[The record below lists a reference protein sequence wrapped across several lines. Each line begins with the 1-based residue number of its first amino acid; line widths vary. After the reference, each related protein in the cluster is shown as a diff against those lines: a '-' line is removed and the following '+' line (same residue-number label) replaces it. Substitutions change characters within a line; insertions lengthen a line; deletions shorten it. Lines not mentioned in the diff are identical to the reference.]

1 MKIDYW
7 MHYQSDPKGTK
18 VVWQEYKADDV
29 VEVVRC
35 KDCKWRDTIPRFN
48 VFLSNGCR
56 WHESESP
63 DDDDFCS
70 YGERADT

>member
-29 VEVVRC
+29 AVIVRC
-35 KDCKWRDTIPRFN
+35 KDCNYAEDLKPGRCYCGNFAIN
-48 VFLSNGCR
+48 VSENG
-56 WHESESP
+56 
-63 DDDDFCS
+63 FC
-70 YGERADT
+70 YCGERADK